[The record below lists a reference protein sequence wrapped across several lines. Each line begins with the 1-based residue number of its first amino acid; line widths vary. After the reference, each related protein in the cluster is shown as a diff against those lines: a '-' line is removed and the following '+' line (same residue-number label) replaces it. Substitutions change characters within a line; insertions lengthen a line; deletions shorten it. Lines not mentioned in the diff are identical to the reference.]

1 MCSFATPSHSM
12 CFFRVTSRSAQ
23 ELGSPLATCVL
34 TLIALLAPVRIQAQ
48 CQPAEPA
55 QLKPSQTNTAS
66 SGTPQFYDEPQFTVA
81 GVADTT
87 NLGGHGSDTVVRT
100 KEALAKDTVL
110 LSKPTSGDLSAA
122 SSAAE
127 EKTLRDAVGHDPASF
142 EANHQLGKLLAD
154 NGKTRDAILYLKHAA
169 QLNPSDYDN
178 AYELAVA
185 YANAGKYGDSR
196 THARALLAWQDRAE
210 LHHLL
215 GDVEEKAG
223 NPLEAV
229 HEYQRA
235 AEMNP
240 SESHLFDWGAELL
253 AHRAAEPAIEVFAKG
268 NRLFPRSVRMLVA
281 LGVAWYSRGS
291 YGQSVQCL
299 FDASDLNPSDPT
311 PYLFLGKMQNAEIVE
326 SEGIV
331 QRLWRFARLQ
341 PENALANYYYAT
353 ALWKT
358 RKGSE
363 DALTPTQ
370 VESLLNKAVLL
381 DPKLGGAYLLLGILY
396 SDRGDFPKAIAAYQ
410 QAIKADPQME
420 EPHYRLAQIYRRRG
434 EKAKAQ
440 QELQLYEQLQKKKAE
455 QAERDRHEI
464 QQFVFS
470 LRDGVTAPP
479 PPQKP

>member
-1 MCSFATPSHSM
+1 MYSFATRGHSM
-12 CFFRVTSRSAQ
+12 CRLRVTSRSDQ
-23 ELGSPLATCVL
+23 DLGSPLATCVL

-48 CQPAEPA
+48 CQPADPA

-87 NLGGHGSDTVVRT
+87 NLGGHGSDTVIRT
-100 KEALAKDTVL
+100 KEALAKETVS

-142 EANHQLGKLLAD
+142 KANHQLGKLLAD
-154 NGKTRDAILYLKHAA
+154 NGKTRDAILYLEHAA
-169 QLNPSDYDN
+169 QLNPSDYEN

-185 YANAGKYGDSR
+185 YANAGKYDDSR
-196 THARALLAWQDRAE
+196 THARVLLGRQDRAE

-229 HEYQRA
+229 REYQRA

-253 AHRAAEPAIEVFAKG
+253 AHRAADPAIEVFAKG

-281 LGVAWYSRGS
+281 LGVSWYARGS

-299 FDASDLNPSDPT
+299 FDASDLNPADPT
-311 PYLFLGKMQNAEIVE
+311 PYLFMGKMLKAEIVQP
-326 SEGIV
+326 EGFV
-331 QRLWRFARLQ
+331 ERLGRFARLQ
-341 PENALANYYYAT
+341 PENSLANYYYAV

-358 RKGSE
+358 RKGS
-363 DALTPTQ
+363 DSTTPAQ
-370 VESLLNKAVLL
+370 AESLLNKAILL
-381 DPKLGGAYLLLGILY
+381 GPKLGGAYLLLGILY
-396 SDRGDFPKAIAAYQ
+396 SDRGDFPRAITAYQ
-410 QAIKADPQME
+410 QASKADSQME
-420 EPHYRLAQIYRRRG
+420 EPHYRLAQVYRRRG
-434 EKAKAQ
+434 EKAKAL
-440 QELQLYEQLQKKKAE
+440 QELQRYEQLQKKKAE
-455 QAERDRHEI
+455 QSERERHEI
-464 QQFVFS
+464 QQFVFA
-470 LRDGVTAPP
+470 LRDGTTAA
-479 PPQKP
+479 PQ

>member
-1 MCSFATPSHSM
+1 M
-12 CFFRVTSRSAQ
+12 CFFRVTSRSDQ
-23 ELGSPLATCVL
+23 ELGSPVATCVL
-34 TLIALLAPVRIQAQ
+34 TLIALLAPFRIQAQ
-48 CQPAEPA
+48 CQPADPA
-55 QLKPSQTNTAS
+55 RAKPSQTPTAS

-87 NLGGHGSDTVVRT
+87 NLGGHGSDTVTRT
-100 KEALAKDTVL
+100 KEALAKDTVS

-142 EANHQLGKLLAD
+142 EANHQLGRLLAE
-154 NGKTRDAILYLKHAA
+154 NGRTRDAILYLEHAA

-185 YANAGKYGDSR
+185 YANAGEYDDSR
-196 THARALLAWQDRAE
+196 TRARALIARQDRAE

-215 GDVEEKAG
+215 GDVEERAG

-240 SESHLFDWGAELL
+240 SESDLFDWGAELL

-281 LGVAWYSRGS
+281 LGVSWYARGS

-299 FDASDLNPSDPT
+299 FDASDLNPSDST
-311 PYLFLGKMQNAEIVE
+311 PYLFLGKMQNAEIVQP
-326 SEGIV
+326 EGFV
-331 QRLWRFARLQ
+331 QRLGRFARLQ
-341 PENALANYYYAT
+341 PENALANYYYAV

-358 RKGSE
+358 RKGS
-363 DALTPTQ
+363 DSTTPAQ
-370 VESLLNKAVLL
+370 VESLLNKAILL

-410 QAIKADPQME
+410 KAIKADPQME
-420 EPHYRLAQIYRRRG
+420 EPHYRLAQVYRRRG

-440 QELQLYEQLQKKKAE
+440 QELQLYEQLQKKKAV
-455 QAERDRHEI
+455 QAERERHEI
-464 QQFVFS
+464 QQFVFA
-470 LRDGVTAPP
+470 LRDGNQVAPQ
-479 PPQKP
+479 PQKR

>member
-12 CFFRVTSRSAQ
+12 CFFRATSRSDQ

-34 TLIALLAPVRIQAQ
+34 TLIALLAPFRIQAQ
-48 CQPAEPA
+48 CQPADPA
-55 QLKPSQTNTAS
+55 QAKPSQTPTPS

-87 NLGGHGSDTVVRT
+87 NLGGHGSDAVIRT
-100 KEALAKDTVL
+100 KEALAKETVS
-110 LSKPTSGDLSAA
+110 LSKPTSGDLSAT
-122 SSAAE
+122 SSAAA

-154 NGKTRDAILYLKHAA
+154 NGKTRDAILYLEHAA

-185 YANAGKYGDSR
+185 YANAGKYDDSR
-196 THARALLAWQDRAE
+196 TRARALLTRQDRAE

-229 HEYQRA
+229 REYQRA

-253 AHRAAEPAIEVFAKG
+253 AHRAADPAIEVFAKG

-281 LGVAWYSRGS
+281 LGVSWYARGS

-299 FDASDLNPSDPT
+299 FDASDLNPSNPT
-311 PYLFLGKMQNAEIVE
+311 PYLFLGKMQNAEIVQP
-326 SEGIV
+326 EGFV
-331 QRLWRFARLQ
+331 QRLGRFARLQ
-341 PENALANYYYAT
+341 PENALANYYYAV

-358 RKGSE
+358 RKGS
-363 DALTPTQ
+363 DSTTPAQ
-370 VESLLNKAVLL
+370 VESLLNKAILL

-410 QAIKADPQME
+410 QASKADSQMDE
-420 EPHYRLAQIYRRRG
+420 SHYRVAQIYRRRG
-434 EKAKAQ
+434 EKAKAL
-440 QELQLYEQLQKKKAE
+440 QELQFYEQLQKKKAE
-455 QAERDRHEI
+455 QTERERHEI
-464 QQFVFS
+464 QQFVFA
-470 LRDGVTAPP
+470 LRDGATAAPQ
-479 PPQKP
+479 PQKP

>member
-1 MCSFATPSHSM
+1 
-12 CFFRVTSRSAQ
+12 V
-23 ELGSPLATCVL
+23 LAFL
-34 TLIALLAPVRIQAQ
+34 TLLAPIQLRSQ
-48 CQPAEPA
+48 CQPAEVA
-55 QLKPSQTNTAS
+55 KVESGNTNNSAEKL
-66 SGTPQFYDEPQFTVA
+66 QFHDEPQFIVA

-100 KEALAKDTVL
+100 KESLAKDTVL

-240 SESHLFDWGAELL
+240 SVSGAET
-253 AHRAAEPAIEVFAKG
+253 PASF
-268 NRLFPRSVRMLVA
+268 RS
-281 LGVAWYSRGS
+281 
-291 YGQSVQCL
+291 
-299 FDASDLNPSDPT
+299 
-311 PYLFLGKMQNAEIVE
+311 
-326 SEGIV
+326 
-331 QRLWRFARLQ
+331 
-341 PENALANYYYAT
+341 ALALAT
-353 ALWKT
+353 S
-358 RKGSE
+358 R
-363 DALTPTQ
+363 
-370 VESLLNKAVLL
+370 
-381 DPKLGGAYLLLGILY
+381 LGI
-396 SDRGDFPKAIAAYQ
+396 GKAC
-410 QAIKADPQME
+410 
-420 EPHYRLAQIYRRRG
+420 
-434 EKAKAQ
+434 
-440 QELQLYEQLQKKKAE
+440 
-455 QAERDRHEI
+455 
-464 QQFVFS
+464 
-470 LRDGVTAPP
+470 
-479 PPQKP
+479 